1 MKKMTNVLLVSE
13 DFIKTNSTLSDN
25 YFGKYLTPAIVEAQD
40 MGLQTILGSC
50 LYNKILTIVEDGTI
64 QDVEN
69 AAYKGLLDEVIQ
81 PYLLYKVL
89 SNSVF
94 YANIKL
100 ANMGTVVTNDEHIV
114 NLTQKDIDLIEH
126 NFVNKCDFYA
136 RRLQEYLLNNSSS
149 FPELDICACEQIK
162 ANLKSAENCGIWL
175 GGYQGK

>member
-1 MKKMTNVLLVSE
+1 MTNVLLVSE
-13 DFIKTNSTLSDN
+13 DYIKTNSTLSDN
-25 YFGKYLTPAIVEAQD
+25 YFGKYLTPAIIEAQD
-40 MGLQTILGSC
+40 MALQTILGSC

-64 QDVEN
+64 KDLEN

-100 ANMGTVVTNDEHIV
+100 ANMGTVVSNDEHIV
-114 NLTQKDIDLIEH
+114 NLSQKDIDLIEH
-126 NFVNKCDFYA
+126 NFINKCDFYA

-149 FPELDICACEQIK
+149 FPELDVCACKQIK
-162 ANLKSAENCGIWL
+162 ANLKSAENCGLWL
-175 GGYQGK
+175 GGPQGK